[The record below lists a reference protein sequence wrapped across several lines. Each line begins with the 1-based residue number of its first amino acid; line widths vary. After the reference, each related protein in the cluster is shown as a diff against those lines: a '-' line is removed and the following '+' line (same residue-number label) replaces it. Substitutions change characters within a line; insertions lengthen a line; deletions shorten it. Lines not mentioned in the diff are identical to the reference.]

1 MIATSEVILQDAAP
15 DLLLEGVSKAYG
27 DVAAVDDI
35 SFEVRRG
42 QFYSLLGPSG
52 CGKTTTLRLVAGF
65 ERADAGRILL
75 AREDITDTP
84 PNRRRVNTV
93 FQHYALFPHLTV
105 EDNVSYGLRQRK
117 LGRGEVAA
125 RLDEALR
132 TVRLE
137 DLRGR
142 YPRELSGGQQQRV
155 ALARALINKPAVLLL
170 DEPLAALDLK
180 LRKAMQQELKN
191 LQEQVGVTFLYVT
204 HDQEE
209 ALTLSDHIA
218 VMNRGRLLQEGTPSQ
233 IYERPVTRFVADFIG
248 QTNFIEGAV
257 ESADGS
263 ATIVRT
269 RSGLIVRCDP
279 SDIAGLEGEVVVSVR
294 PESVVPSVDG
304 SLANRVSGS
313 LARYTYLGDIVQ
325 FHVEIAGGTE
335 IVMQRQRGQDP
346 IAESWRIGE
355 VVEVGWAVSDA
366 LVLVDDAGSERT
378 EDVPR
383 LIKAPSPS

>member
-1 MIATSEVILQDAAP
+1 MIKASEVILQDAAP
-15 DLLLEGVSKAYG
+15 DLLVEGVSKAYG
-27 DVAAVDDI
+27 QVPAVDDI

-117 LGRGEVAA
+117 LGRVEVTA

-248 QTNFIEGAV
+248 QTNFIKGAV

-263 ATIVRT
+263 STTVRT
-269 RSGLIVRCDP
+269 CSGLLFRCDP
-279 SDIAGLEGEVVVSVR
+279 SDIAGFESEVVVSVR
-294 PESVVPSVDG
+294 PESVVPSVDD

-313 LARYTYLGDIVQ
+313 LAQYIYLGDIVQ
-325 FHVEIAGGTE
+325 FHIEIAGGTE

-355 VVEVGWAVSDA
+355 VVEVGWAVRDA
-366 LVLVDDAGSERT
+366 LVLVDDAGVERT
-378 EDVPR
+378 EDAPS
-383 LIKAPSPS
+383 LIKTPSPN

>member
-1 MIATSEVILQDAAP
+1 MIEASEVILQNAAP

-27 DVAAVDDI
+27 EVAAVDDI

-117 LGRGEVAA
+117 LGRDEVAT

-263 ATIVRT
+263 ATTVRT
-269 RSGLIVRCDP
+269 RSGLLIRCDP
-279 SDIAGLEGEVVVSVR
+279 SDIANFESEVVVSVR
-294 PESVVPSVDG
+294 PESVVPSVDN
-304 SLANRVSGS
+304 SIANRVSGS

-355 VVEVGWAVSDA
+355 VVEVGWAVRDA
-366 LVLVDDAGSERT
+366 LVLVDDAGVERT
-378 EDVPR
+378 EDAPS

>member
-1 MIATSEVILQDAAP
+1 MILQDAAP

-27 DVAAVDDI
+27 EVAAVDDI

-117 LGRGEVAA
+117 LGRDEVAA

-257 ESADGS
+257 ESADRS
-263 ATIVRT
+263 ATTVRT
-269 RSGLIVRCDP
+269 RSGLLIRCDP
-279 SDIAGLEGEVVVSVR
+279 SDIANFESEVVVSVR
-294 PESVVPSVDG
+294 PESVVPSVDNPI
-304 SLANRVSGS
+304 ANRVSGS

-355 VVEVGWAVSDA
+355 VVEVGWAVRDA
-366 LVLVDDAGSERT
+366 LVLVDDAGVERT
-378 EDVPR
+378 EDAPS